1 VKRLF
6 QSGFWFS
13 LIGALAALVHLMVFE
28 LLRSRILPELANL
41 GGFLVAFGVSFVG
54 HRRLSFQ
61 GSTTPVKTSL
71 LRFGV
76 TAGAGF
82 VANELF
88 FMLAL
93 HVLSWPVWPALITAL
108 LLAAAQTYLLSR
120 WWAFR
125 A

>member
-1 VKRLF
+1 VKRF
-6 QSGFWFS
+6 FKSSFWFS
-13 LIGALAALVHLMVFE
+13 LIGALAALVHLLVFE
-28 LLRSRILPELANL
+28 GLRGSVLPELANL

-61 GSTTPVKTSL
+61 DASTTVKTSL
-71 LRFGV
+71 LRFGA

-93 HVLSWPVWPALITAL
+93 HVFAWPVWPALITAL
-108 LLAAAQTYLLSR
+108 LVAAAQTYILSR